1 MQFKVHEFC
10 KLAKFAKFSLCEM
23 FSLKRYK
30 VDFNNIAELSFTRF
44 SRCTVDRSF
53 PILYEMAL

>member
-1 MQFKVHEFC
+1 MRRRCVGTCSVQSAIQQENFMQFKVHDFC

-30 VDFNNIAELSFTRF
+30 VDFNSIA
-44 SRCTVDRSF
+44 
-53 PILYEMAL
+53 